1 MFDAGLTVKEK
12 LDASHSWGHKV
23 KLYHDCVHMHKP
35 YKKPLGKWAFSVD
48 IITLSKYPFTLKILT
63 SECMISLLFFIEYL
77 TC

>member
-1 MFDAGLTVKEK
+1 MFDTGVTVKEK

-63 SECMISLLFFIEYL
+63 S
-77 TC
+77 